1 MTFPPLTVRM
11 RAAMAVVAF
20 ALLTA
25 AGCASQQDLL
35 AMPGLADVSPTGPK
49 GKKCYDRCSHAQA
62 SCKHMCPKSEG
73 LCQEDCELD
82 TKFCLRDC
90 PELMNHNPEKIRLVN

>member
-1 MTFPPLTVRM
+1 MISPLPATRR
-11 RAAMAVVAF
+11 RAAFAA
-20 ALLTA
+20 ALLA
-25 AGCASQQDLL
+25 AAVLSGCASQQDLL
-35 AMPGLADVSPTGPK
+35 AMPSLRDVSPTSPD
-49 GKKCYDRCSHAQA
+49 GKKCYDKCAHAEA

-90 PELMNHNPEKIRLVN
+90 PDLQNHNPEKIRLKP